1 MDYFNSNKVR
11 FNMIIAR
18 PTEERLQ
25 NNIVCKAI
33 NETIEVLNFKMS
45 LFFSFY
51 ETSLKQQLKNYI
63 CDDLMN
69 NVIEYLKPE
78 EIFTKI

>member
-1 MDYFNSNKVR
+1 MDHFNSNKVR

-25 NNIVCKAI
+25 NNMVCKAI

-45 LFFSFY
+45 LLFSFY
-51 ETSLKQQLKNYI
+51 ETSLKQYLKNYI

-69 NVIEYLKPE
+69 NVIEYLKPK